1 METEKHI
8 ENQINSIINKNS
20 RSNHNLNLSYYSQ
33 EKFDFLTKTKELNL
47 FKEEILSYLRERDSF
62 FIEKIN
68 SLQFKTDINNKK
80 IEALSENLET
90 NYNTF
95 LSKQVELAAKLEKV
109 KSYEAFINKA
119 NDKLISQEIRLNN
132 IKDDMN
138 INFQKY
144 DKIVLEN
151 LIVPGYIGK
160 GAKYSNCKIFF
171 SEIIKEMDKFNNY
184 KEKNVLDLSSYKER
198 LENII
203 KTFQFV
209 VDNYNNSQIKYLT
222 KLNDQTNKN
231 ILNIVDEKLKN
242 LRMENSHFSLDLLK
256 KSNDLNSI
264 YDKIKLIKDKLIQ
277 EIDLIIKENDNKIEE
292 TNKSFND
299 FKNAQDEIN
308 KKVMNLYN
316 LIKVRKISKNLGFQI
331 GQRQNKDLKL
341 IKYNYELNNN
351 KNNNIKLKNLYEIKS
366 NIINNRLS
374 KSQNNFNTINNNI
387 NNFINSHKN
396 ITSTDNSLKIDIK
409 NPNRNSIDSLLN
421 FSRTSSVKN
430 YKKGNNILK
439 YNINIKRQKDLNN
452 SEIPLIE
459 NIKHRKNN
467 KMTFNL
473 IKNLK
478 RDKTRTSNNE
488 ELINIKT
495 NIKENE
501 DLSISESALSNM
513 NNSMNSYSTTNENN
527 NNTLNNINININAK
541 IDAFDSI
548 EKKKEN
554 KNKNKKIDSFDNQND
569 KTIKEIASELEQSTA
584 KGNLLCSNKKEIEKN
599 FKIICDKIEPVNL
612 KLTNQKN
619 LEKIDEL
626 REKETNTNNFSNKSE
641 QNTTIFSTNNLNSI
655 NINNFNLSENKNE
668 NGDKH
673 INEIRKTKLKSLIE
687 LKDEENNINTEE
699 KHNISLDQKMTIYN
713 TKLVN
718 LESFTKDKFV
728 ELNKQVNSL
737 KKNYIILTH
746 FIKKEKKNKNSNKI
760 NEYKTLTNNS
770 AVHKRKNILGNIS
783 VTNNENKNLLNLT
796 SNYFNKKT
804 PTIEISS
811 RFSSVSKNLSTN
823 EDFNMSQNAFHNGK
837 FFGNI
842 KDIFAQNKFENKKLL
857 KNKKIHIGNKENKE
871 NDINEGNNINYDI
884 NKDSPINKKENK
896 SIDLRQFRINNNKN
910 II

>member
-655 NINNFNLSENKNE
+655 NINNFNLSE
-668 NGDKH
+668 
-673 INEIRKTKLKSLIE
+673 
-687 LKDEENNINTEE
+687 
-699 KHNISLDQKMTIYN
+699 Y
-713 TKLVN
+713 
-718 LESFTKDKFV
+718 
-728 ELNKQVNSL
+728 
-737 KKNYIILTH
+737 
-746 FIKKEKKNKNSNKI
+746 
-760 NEYKTLTNNS
+760 
-770 AVHKRKNILGNIS
+770 
-783 VTNNENKNLLNLT
+783 
-796 SNYFNKKT
+796 
-804 PTIEISS
+804 
-811 RFSSVSKNLSTN
+811 
-823 EDFNMSQNAFHNGK
+823 
-837 FFGNI
+837 
-842 KDIFAQNKFENKKLL
+842 
-857 KNKKIHIGNKENKE
+857 
-871 NDINEGNNINYDI
+871 
-884 NKDSPINKKENK
+884 
-896 SIDLRQFRINNNKN
+896 
-910 II
+910 

>member
-203 KTFQFV
+203 KAFQFV

-231 ILNIVDEKLKN
+231 ILNIFDEKLKN

-387 NNFINSHKN
+387 NNLINSHKN
-396 ITSTDNSLKIDIK
+396 ITSIDNSLKIDIK

-527 NNTLNNINININAK
+527 NNNTLNNINININAK
-541 IDAFDSI
+541 IDAFD
-548 EKKKEN
+548 
-554 KNKNKKIDSFDNQND
+554 
-569 KTIKEIASELEQSTA
+569 
-584 KGNLLCSNKKEIEKN
+584 
-599 FKIICDKIEPVNL
+599 
-612 KLTNQKN
+612 
-619 LEKIDEL
+619 
-626 REKETNTNNFSNKSE
+626 
-641 QNTTIFSTNNLNSI
+641 
-655 NINNFNLSENKNE
+655 
-668 NGDKH
+668 
-673 INEIRKTKLKSLIE
+673 
-687 LKDEENNINTEE
+687 
-699 KHNISLDQKMTIYN
+699 
-713 TKLVN
+713 
-718 LESFTKDKFV
+718 
-728 ELNKQVNSL
+728 
-737 KKNYIILTH
+737 
-746 FIKKEKKNKNSNKI
+746 
-760 NEYKTLTNNS
+760 
-770 AVHKRKNILGNIS
+770 
-783 VTNNENKNLLNLT
+783 
-796 SNYFNKKT
+796 
-804 PTIEISS
+804 
-811 RFSSVSKNLSTN
+811 
-823 EDFNMSQNAFHNGK
+823 
-837 FFGNI
+837 
-842 KDIFAQNKFENKKLL
+842 
-857 KNKKIHIGNKENKE
+857 
-871 NDINEGNNINYDI
+871 
-884 NKDSPINKKENK
+884 
-896 SIDLRQFRINNNKN
+896 
-910 II
+910 

>member
-198 LENII
+198 LENTI
-203 KTFQFV
+203 KAFQFV

-277 EIDLIIKENDNKIEE
+277 EIDLIIKKNDNKIEE

-513 NNSMNSYSTTNENN
+513 NNSMISYSTTNENN

-554 KNKNKKIDSFDNQND
+554 KNKK
-569 KTIKEIASELEQSTA
+569 
-584 KGNLLCSNKKEIEKN
+584 
-599 FKIICDKIEPVNL
+599 
-612 KLTNQKN
+612 
-619 LEKIDEL
+619 
-626 REKETNTNNFSNKSE
+626 
-641 QNTTIFSTNNLNSI
+641 
-655 NINNFNLSENKNE
+655 
-668 NGDKH
+668 
-673 INEIRKTKLKSLIE
+673 
-687 LKDEENNINTEE
+687 
-699 KHNISLDQKMTIYN
+699 
-713 TKLVN
+713 
-718 LESFTKDKFV
+718 
-728 ELNKQVNSL
+728 
-737 KKNYIILTH
+737 KKN
-746 FIKKEKKNKNSNKI
+746 
-760 NEYKTLTNNS
+760 
-770 AVHKRKNILGNIS
+770 
-783 VTNNENKNLLNLT
+783 
-796 SNYFNKKT
+796 
-804 PTIEISS
+804 
-811 RFSSVSKNLSTN
+811 
-823 EDFNMSQNAFHNGK
+823 
-837 FFGNI
+837 
-842 KDIFAQNKFENKKLL
+842 
-857 KNKKIHIGNKENKE
+857 
-871 NDINEGNNINYDI
+871 
-884 NKDSPINKKENK
+884 
-896 SIDLRQFRINNNKN
+896 
-910 II
+910 

>member
-109 KSYEAFINKA
+109 KSYESFINKA

-292 TNKSFND
+292 TN
-299 FKNAQDEIN
+299 
-308 KKVMNLYN
+308 
-316 LIKVRKISKNLGFQI
+316 
-331 GQRQNKDLKL
+331 
-341 IKYNYELNNN
+341 
-351 KNNNIKLKNLYEIKS
+351 
-366 NIINNRLS
+366 
-374 KSQNNFNTINNNI
+374 
-387 NNFINSHKN
+387 
-396 ITSTDNSLKIDIK
+396 
-409 NPNRNSIDSLLN
+409 
-421 FSRTSSVKN
+421 
-430 YKKGNNILK
+430 
-439 YNINIKRQKDLNN
+439 
-452 SEIPLIE
+452 
-459 NIKHRKNN
+459 
-467 KMTFNL
+467 
-473 IKNLK
+473 
-478 RDKTRTSNNE
+478 
-488 ELINIKT
+488 
-495 NIKENE
+495 
-501 DLSISESALSNM
+501 
-513 NNSMNSYSTTNENN
+513 
-527 NNTLNNINININAK
+527 
-541 IDAFDSI
+541 
-548 EKKKEN
+548 
-554 KNKNKKIDSFDNQND
+554 
-569 KTIKEIASELEQSTA
+569 
-584 KGNLLCSNKKEIEKN
+584 
-599 FKIICDKIEPVNL
+599 
-612 KLTNQKN
+612 
-619 LEKIDEL
+619 
-626 REKETNTNNFSNKSE
+626 
-641 QNTTIFSTNNLNSI
+641 
-655 NINNFNLSENKNE
+655 
-668 NGDKH
+668 
-673 INEIRKTKLKSLIE
+673 
-687 LKDEENNINTEE
+687 
-699 KHNISLDQKMTIYN
+699 
-713 TKLVN
+713 
-718 LESFTKDKFV
+718 
-728 ELNKQVNSL
+728 
-737 KKNYIILTH
+737 
-746 FIKKEKKNKNSNKI
+746 
-760 NEYKTLTNNS
+760 
-770 AVHKRKNILGNIS
+770 
-783 VTNNENKNLLNLT
+783 
-796 SNYFNKKT
+796 
-804 PTIEISS
+804 
-811 RFSSVSKNLSTN
+811 
-823 EDFNMSQNAFHNGK
+823 
-837 FFGNI
+837 
-842 KDIFAQNKFENKKLL
+842 
-857 KNKKIHIGNKENKE
+857 
-871 NDINEGNNINYDI
+871 
-884 NKDSPINKKENK
+884 
-896 SIDLRQFRINNNKN
+896 
-910 II
+910 

>member
-90 NYNTF
+90 NYNTI

-198 LENII
+198 LEKII
-203 KTFQFV
+203 KAFQFV

-277 EIDLIIKENDNKIEE
+277 EIDLIIKKNDNKIEE

-387 NNFINSHKN
+387 NNLINSHKN

-513 NNSMNSYSTTNENN
+513 NNSMISYSTTNENN

-554 KNKNKKIDSFDNQND
+554 KNKK
-569 KTIKEIASELEQSTA
+569 
-584 KGNLLCSNKKEIEKN
+584 
-599 FKIICDKIEPVNL
+599 
-612 KLTNQKN
+612 
-619 LEKIDEL
+619 
-626 REKETNTNNFSNKSE
+626 
-641 QNTTIFSTNNLNSI
+641 
-655 NINNFNLSENKNE
+655 
-668 NGDKH
+668 
-673 INEIRKTKLKSLIE
+673 
-687 LKDEENNINTEE
+687 
-699 KHNISLDQKMTIYN
+699 
-713 TKLVN
+713 
-718 LESFTKDKFV
+718 
-728 ELNKQVNSL
+728 
-737 KKNYIILTH
+737 
-746 FIKKEKKNKNSNKI
+746 
-760 NEYKTLTNNS
+760 
-770 AVHKRKNILGNIS
+770 
-783 VTNNENKNLLNLT
+783 
-796 SNYFNKKT
+796 
-804 PTIEISS
+804 
-811 RFSSVSKNLSTN
+811 
-823 EDFNMSQNAFHNGK
+823 
-837 FFGNI
+837 
-842 KDIFAQNKFENKKLL
+842 KKLIL
-857 KNKKIHIGNKENKE
+857 
-871 NDINEGNNINYDI
+871 
-884 NKDSPINKKENK
+884 
-896 SIDLRQFRINNNKN
+896 SITKMIKR
-910 II
+910 

>member
-68 SLQFKTDINNKK
+68 SLQFKSDINNKK

-277 EIDLIIKENDNKIEE
+277 EIDLIIKKNDNKIEE

-387 NNFINSHKN
+387 NNLINSHKN

-513 NNSMNSYSTTNENN
+513 NNSMISYSTTNENN

-554 KNKNKKIDSFDNQND
+554 KNKK
-569 KTIKEIASELEQSTA
+569 
-584 KGNLLCSNKKEIEKN
+584 
-599 FKIICDKIEPVNL
+599 
-612 KLTNQKN
+612 
-619 LEKIDEL
+619 
-626 REKETNTNNFSNKSE
+626 
-641 QNTTIFSTNNLNSI
+641 
-655 NINNFNLSENKNE
+655 
-668 NGDKH
+668 
-673 INEIRKTKLKSLIE
+673 
-687 LKDEENNINTEE
+687 
-699 KHNISLDQKMTIYN
+699 
-713 TKLVN
+713 
-718 LESFTKDKFV
+718 
-728 ELNKQVNSL
+728 
-737 KKNYIILTH
+737 KKN
-746 FIKKEKKNKNSNKI
+746 
-760 NEYKTLTNNS
+760 
-770 AVHKRKNILGNIS
+770 
-783 VTNNENKNLLNLT
+783 
-796 SNYFNKKT
+796 
-804 PTIEISS
+804 
-811 RFSSVSKNLSTN
+811 
-823 EDFNMSQNAFHNGK
+823 
-837 FFGNI
+837 
-842 KDIFAQNKFENKKLL
+842 
-857 KNKKIHIGNKENKE
+857 
-871 NDINEGNNINYDI
+871 
-884 NKDSPINKKENK
+884 
-896 SIDLRQFRINNNKN
+896 
-910 II
+910 

>member
-1 METEKHI
+1 METEKHL

-277 EIDLIIKENDNKIEE
+277 EIDLIIKKNDNKIEE

-387 NNFINSHKN
+387 NNLINSHKN

-513 NNSMNSYSTTNENN
+513 NNSMISYSTTNENN

-554 KNKNKKIDSFDNQND
+554 KNKK
-569 KTIKEIASELEQSTA
+569 
-584 KGNLLCSNKKEIEKN
+584 
-599 FKIICDKIEPVNL
+599 
-612 KLTNQKN
+612 
-619 LEKIDEL
+619 
-626 REKETNTNNFSNKSE
+626 
-641 QNTTIFSTNNLNSI
+641 
-655 NINNFNLSENKNE
+655 
-668 NGDKH
+668 
-673 INEIRKTKLKSLIE
+673 
-687 LKDEENNINTEE
+687 
-699 KHNISLDQKMTIYN
+699 
-713 TKLVN
+713 
-718 LESFTKDKFV
+718 
-728 ELNKQVNSL
+728 
-737 KKNYIILTH
+737 KKN
-746 FIKKEKKNKNSNKI
+746 
-760 NEYKTLTNNS
+760 
-770 AVHKRKNILGNIS
+770 
-783 VTNNENKNLLNLT
+783 
-796 SNYFNKKT
+796 
-804 PTIEISS
+804 
-811 RFSSVSKNLSTN
+811 
-823 EDFNMSQNAFHNGK
+823 
-837 FFGNI
+837 
-842 KDIFAQNKFENKKLL
+842 
-857 KNKKIHIGNKENKE
+857 
-871 NDINEGNNINYDI
+871 
-884 NKDSPINKKENK
+884 
-896 SIDLRQFRINNNKN
+896 
-910 II
+910 

>member
-387 NNFINSHKN
+387 NN
-396 ITSTDNSLKIDIK
+396 
-409 NPNRNSIDSLLN
+409 SIL
-421 FSRTSSVKN
+421 
-430 YKKGNNILK
+430 Y
-439 YNINIKRQKDLNN
+439 
-452 SEIPLIE
+452 
-459 NIKHRKNN
+459 
-467 KMTFNL
+467 
-473 IKNLK
+473 
-478 RDKTRTSNNE
+478 
-488 ELINIKT
+488 
-495 NIKENE
+495 
-501 DLSISESALSNM
+501 
-513 NNSMNSYSTTNENN
+513 
-527 NNTLNNINININAK
+527 
-541 IDAFDSI
+541 
-548 EKKKEN
+548 
-554 KNKNKKIDSFDNQND
+554 
-569 KTIKEIASELEQSTA
+569 
-584 KGNLLCSNKKEIEKN
+584 
-599 FKIICDKIEPVNL
+599 
-612 KLTNQKN
+612 
-619 LEKIDEL
+619 
-626 REKETNTNNFSNKSE
+626 
-641 QNTTIFSTNNLNSI
+641 
-655 NINNFNLSENKNE
+655 
-668 NGDKH
+668 
-673 INEIRKTKLKSLIE
+673 
-687 LKDEENNINTEE
+687 
-699 KHNISLDQKMTIYN
+699 
-713 TKLVN
+713 
-718 LESFTKDKFV
+718 
-728 ELNKQVNSL
+728 
-737 KKNYIILTH
+737 
-746 FIKKEKKNKNSNKI
+746 
-760 NEYKTLTNNS
+760 
-770 AVHKRKNILGNIS
+770 
-783 VTNNENKNLLNLT
+783 
-796 SNYFNKKT
+796 
-804 PTIEISS
+804 
-811 RFSSVSKNLSTN
+811 
-823 EDFNMSQNAFHNGK
+823 
-837 FFGNI
+837 
-842 KDIFAQNKFENKKLL
+842 
-857 KNKKIHIGNKENKE
+857 
-871 NDINEGNNINYDI
+871 
-884 NKDSPINKKENK
+884 
-896 SIDLRQFRINNNKN
+896 
-910 II
+910 